1 MWQGKILRFLTGGR
15 GSVDITDKIAAQVG
29 ASGLRTGLCH
39 LFVRHTSCALMICE
53 NASPE
58 VRADI
63 EDWLARHV
71 PDGDPRY
78 RHDLEGPD
86 DMAAHL
92 RTMLTEVSLTV
103 PIVEGRLGLGTWQ
116 GIYLYEHRAEP
127 HTREIVVTLHGE

>member
-1 MWQGKILRFLTGGR
+1 MQQEIIRIATRGR
-15 GSVDITDKIAAQVG
+15 GTQDITSHVQRIVR
-29 ASGLRTGLCH
+29 ASGLSTGLCH

-63 EDWLARHV
+63 EDWFGRMV

-103 PIVEGRLGLGTWQ
+103 PIVAGALGLGTWQ
-116 GIYLYEHRAEP
+116 GLYLYEHRAEP